1 MLALRYDEPGI
12 SNLVSRLYG
21 FTGETNVYLRV
32 LSGEARISITN
43 YLEEISHTN
52 SDMLHNDLR
61 SEIDTREFEM
71 KNCLLFF
78 AALVSLSAV
87 SHTESEKFDTARYMV
102 NVVN

>member
-1 MLALRYDEPGI
+1 
-12 SNLVSRLYG
+12 
-21 FTGETNVYLRV
+21 
-32 LSGEARISITN
+32 
-43 YLEEISHTN
+43 
-52 SDMLHNDLR
+52 MLHNDLR